1 MAGVAHPVAARGRA
15 RREIVAGWA
24 KKLGARSV
32 VGIPFW
38 EILKLVLGFDSAQPN
53 RFDSVDAPRLTRVG
67 EWGLGVG
74 RGPRLG
80 SDAEGEL
87 S

>member
-1 MAGVAHPVAARGRA
+1 MNRIKEKHTTHFHRP
-15 RREIVAGWA
+15 RR
-24 KKLGARSV
+24 V